1 MWVKVALIPES
12 PSDCPHKAGYM
23 MSEVFEESRHVD
35 VGFSFHGERDG
46 QNTQSLCGV

>member
-1 MWVKVALIPES
+1 MWVKVALIPGS
-12 PSDCPHKAGYM
+12 PPDFPHKAGYM

-35 VGFSFHGERDG
+35 VGFTFHGERDG